1 MKNTIKTKLA
11 VIAMAG
17 VISCSQAQAQGL
29 GMRGAGDFEAGI
41 GYMENSDR
49 AFGFIKAQ
57 GVTYQDQVSTHK
69 IGLEYIGYDETLDSA
84 LDTNILFTTIV
95 LNYEVEYQLDPA
107 FSVFG
112 GFGLGGQYASLDSP
126 VGELDNDIFGYAQ
139 VFVGARAHLTENLDF
154 RAGVRRMFFD
164 DYELLG
170 VSGLKQE
177 QTWGFDVGFTLR
189 F

>member
-17 VISCSQAQAQGL
+17 IVGCSQAQAV
-29 GMRGAGDFEAGI
+29 GDFEAGI
-41 GYMENSDR
+41 GYMENSER
-49 AFGFIKAQ
+49 AFGFIQAQ
-57 GVTYQDQVSTHK
+57 GVVYQDQVATHK
-69 IGLEYIGYDETLDSA
+69 IGLEYIGYDETLSSA
-84 LDTNILFTTIV
+84 LDTNIQFTTIV
-95 LNYEVEYQLDPA
+95 LNYEVEYQMNPA

-112 GFGLGGQYASLDSP
+112 GFGVGGQYASLDSP

-170 VSGLKQE
+170 VSGIKQE
-177 QTWGFDVGFTLR
+177 QTWGFDLGFTLR